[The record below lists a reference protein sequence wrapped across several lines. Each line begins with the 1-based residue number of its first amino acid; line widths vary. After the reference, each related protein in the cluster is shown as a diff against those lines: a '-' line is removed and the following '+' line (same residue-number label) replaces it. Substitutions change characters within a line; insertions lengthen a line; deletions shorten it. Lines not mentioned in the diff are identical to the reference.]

1 MLPQV
6 ATPRVSYAWVVSE
19 DAVQREKRRLGLVY
33 GFAAY
38 GSWGVLP
45 LYFKAVQTAPA
56 LEILSHRVVWAQLLL
71 LGLTLR
77 AGLGPELRTA
87 LVPGRTLL
95 LVLAGTALIAFNW
108 LMYIWAV
115 TSGRVMEASL
125 GYYINPLVNILLGVV
140 VLGER
145 LARPVQLAVLI
156 AAGGVAWLTLQA
168 GQPPWLAMALA
179 VSFALY
185 GLVRKLL
192 PLGALVGLTLETGLL
207 LPFAIAYLLWA
218 VDSGSLV
225 FRTRGLGLDL
235 LLLLAGPVTAVPL
248 LFFTGAAR
256 RLPLTTLGFLQYLS
270 PSIQFLLALLVF
282 GESFSPARIVAF
294 ACIWV
299 ALGLVA
305 VHAARRGR

>member
-1 MLPQV
+1 M
-6 ATPRVSYAWVVSE
+6 SE
-19 DAVQREKRRLGLVY
+19 DAAKSAERRLGLAY

-45 LYFKAVQTAPA
+45 LYFKAVQAAPT
-56 LEILSHRVVWAQLLL
+56 LELLSHRVVWAQLLL

-77 AGLGPELRTA
+77 AGLGPELRAA

-95 LVLAGTALIAFNW
+95 LVLIGTVLIAFNW

-115 TSGRVMEASL
+115 TGGRVMEASL

-145 LARPVQLAVLI
+145 LARPVQWAVLI
-156 AAGGVAWLTLQA
+156 AGGGVAWLTLQA
-168 GQPPWLAMALA
+168 GEPPWLSLALA

-207 LPFAIAYLLWA
+207 LPFAIAYLAWA
-218 VDSGSLV
+218 TDAGRLV
-225 FRTRGLGLDL
+225 FRTHGIGFDL

-270 PSIQFLLALLVF
+270 PSIQFLLALTVF
-282 GESFSPARIVAF
+282 GERFTAARGVAF

-299 ALGLVA
+299 ALALVA
-305 VHAARRGR
+305 LHGARRGRR